1 MKQPAPV
8 TRMWRCGVGQHGIA
22 GYKSHNA
29 AGGFVLRLSRRF
41 ILARLLGKI
50 KLLPR
55 NEGVTIDASN

>member
-1 MKQPAPV
+1 
-8 TRMWRCGVGQHGIA
+8 MWRCGVGQHGIA